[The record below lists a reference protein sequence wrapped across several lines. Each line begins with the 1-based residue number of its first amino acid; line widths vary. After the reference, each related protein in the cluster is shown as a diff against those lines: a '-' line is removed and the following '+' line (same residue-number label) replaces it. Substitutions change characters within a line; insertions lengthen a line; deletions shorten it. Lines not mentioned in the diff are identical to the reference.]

1 MKKKRLIITFSIA
14 IPIILIISFVSAFL
28 IKLNNSPEH
37 QLKLSGK
44 NIIHTIKFEEQRI
57 GHFLNEIFITESD
70 NKICFD
76 VYEREV
82 KSKINS
88 IMGAYGTEYG
98 KLRKIEFNGCD
109 MFADYDQLNEECAI
123 YVHDPNERENLNF
136 KQYASYYTVYYVQ
149 KAPLG
154 AGNGSYEFDNL
165 IVATQIIDYNNVK
178 YQLLTLRRKNNI
190 EVNNLN
196 ITDIENIIYK
206 INK

>member
-28 IKLNNSPEH
+28 IKLNNSPEL

-88 IMGAYGTEYG
+88 I
-98 KLRKIEFNGCD
+98 IN
-109 MFADYDQLNEECAI
+109 
-123 YVHDPNERENLNF
+123 
-136 KQYASYYTVYYVQ
+136 S
-149 KAPLG
+149 
-154 AGNGSYEFDNL
+154 
-165 IVATQIIDYNNVK
+165 IIIK
-178 YQLLTLRRKNNI
+178 FLLK
-190 EVNNLN
+190 
-196 ITDIENIIYK
+196 
-206 INK
+206 